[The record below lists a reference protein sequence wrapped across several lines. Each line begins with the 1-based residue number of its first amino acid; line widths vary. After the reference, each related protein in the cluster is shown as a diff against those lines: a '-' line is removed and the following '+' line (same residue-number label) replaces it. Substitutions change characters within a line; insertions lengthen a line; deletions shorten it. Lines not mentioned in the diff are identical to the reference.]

1 MKRCWCIQPKA
12 NAEFVCRMEDV
23 LDVYQRPHD
32 PASPWRAWTR
42 PANSCWAKC
51 ASRCRCSRSAAC
63 RQDCEYERHGT
74 ANMFV
79 LYAPLE
85 GWRHVDVT
93 ERRTAVDFAHV
104 IKDLVDVHFPR
115 ALRIVLV
122 MDNLNTHGPASL
134 YEAFAPVEARRL
146 AAKLEIHYT
155 PKHGSWLDMAE
166 LELSILARQCLGK
179 RMDSRSHLAS
189 EVAAWEDRRNASHA
203 TIDWRFTTAD
213 TRIKLKRLYPAVQL

>member
-1 MKRCWCIQPKA
+1 
-12 NAEFVCRMEDV
+12 MEDV

-32 PASPWRAWTR
+32 PAQPLV
-42 PANSCWAKC
+42 CLDE
-51 ASRCRCSRSAAC
+51 ASKQLLGQVREPLPLQPGAAC

-74 ANMFV
+74 ANMFM

-93 ERRTAVDFAHV
+93 ERRTAVDFARV
-104 IKDLVDVHFPR
+104 IKDLVDVHFPQ

-134 YEAFAPVEARRL
+134 YEAFAPAEARRL
-146 AAKLEIHYT
+146 ATKLEIHYT

-166 LELSILARQCLGK
+166 LELSILARQCLGE

-189 EVAAWEDRRNASHA
+189 EVAAWEARRNASHA
-203 TIDWRFTTAD
+203 CIDWRFTTAD
-213 TRIKLKRLYPAVQL
+213 ARIKLKRLYPTVQP